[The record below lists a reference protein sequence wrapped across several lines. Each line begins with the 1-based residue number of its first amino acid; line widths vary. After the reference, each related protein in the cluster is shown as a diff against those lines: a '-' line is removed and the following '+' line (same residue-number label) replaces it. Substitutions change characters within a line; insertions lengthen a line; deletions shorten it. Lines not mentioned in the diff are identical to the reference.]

1 MTKNDQRKAAPV
13 CETES
18 GSGQV
23 YFEGFDPS
31 EADFTIDFQPGQGT
45 IAFLLSKG
53 RNNARTTRELSRI
66 SGLHPRDIT
75 KAIQHE
81 RLHGAPILSDT
92 GGFWLAETS
101 TEVLQCARQLHQRAG
116 EIHRTARA
124 LQKIAKGGARV

>member
-13 CETES
+13 DQTES

-45 IAFLLSKG
+45 VAFLLCKG
-53 RNNARTTRELSRI
+53 RKNAQTTRELSRI
-66 SGLHPRDIT
+66 SGLHPREIT
-75 KAIQHE
+75 KAIQQE
-81 RLHGAPILSDT
+81 RLHGAPILSDS

-101 TEVLQCARQLHQRAG
+101 TEVLRCARQLHRRAG
-116 EIHRTARA
+116 EIHRTAHA
-124 LQKIAKGGARV
+124 LQKIAKGGARA

>member
-1 MTKNDQRKAAPV
+1 MSGKEKAAPGV
-13 CETES
+13 EARS

-53 RNNARTTRELSRI
+53 RKNAQTTRELSRI

-92 GGFWLAETS
+92 GGFWIAETS
-101 TEVLQCARQLHQRAG
+101 TEVLQCARQLHRQAG

-124 LQKIAKGGARV
+124 LQKIAKGGARA